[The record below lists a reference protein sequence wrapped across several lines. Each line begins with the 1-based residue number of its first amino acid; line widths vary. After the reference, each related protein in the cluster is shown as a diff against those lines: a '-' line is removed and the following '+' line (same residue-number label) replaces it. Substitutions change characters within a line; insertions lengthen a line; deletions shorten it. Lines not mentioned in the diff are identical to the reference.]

1 MADVRPTAQHSEPR
15 GSGAAV
21 GITSFAFAVDPESG
35 HLYPTSEAT
44 GIKIRA
50 PESGPLYITD
60 DTTLTAAR
68 QRVAGGN
75 RLRVY

>member
-1 MADVRPTAQHSEPR
+1 MADVRPLSQYREPR

-21 GITSFAFAVDPESG
+21 GITSFAFAVDPDTG
-35 HLYPTSEAT
+35 HLYPTSEPTA
-44 GIKIRA
+44 IRVRA
-50 PESGPLYITD
+50 PETGNLRPSD